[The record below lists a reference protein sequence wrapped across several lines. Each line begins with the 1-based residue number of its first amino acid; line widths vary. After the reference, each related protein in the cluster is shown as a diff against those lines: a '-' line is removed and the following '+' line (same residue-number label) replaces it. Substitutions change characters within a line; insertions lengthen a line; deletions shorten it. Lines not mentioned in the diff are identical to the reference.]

1 MEAITFRYQ
10 NVFLKINQQKI
21 LILLSLFLLRTPIH
35 KKKKKWL
42 SRKLFTFL
50 ISLRCTKKKKKKTYT
65 NEVILMIINPTHSLL
80 LRGIL
85 FI

>member
-35 KKKKKWL
+35 KKKKKNGCPGSYLL
-42 SRKLFTFL
+42 S
-50 ISLRCTKKKKKKTYT
+50 
-65 NEVILMIINPTHSLL
+65 
-80 LRGIL
+80 
-85 FI
+85 

>member
-10 NVFLKINQQKI
+10 NVLLKINQQKI

-35 KKKKKWL
+35 TQKKWL
-42 SRKLFTFL
+42 SRKLFTFS
-50 ISLRCTKKKKKKTYT
+50 ISLMCKKKQQKTYT
-65 NEVILMIINPTHSLL
+65 NEVIVTIVNPTHSLF
-80 LRGIL
+80 LRGIS